1 MYSLLSCFALLISL
15 AVAAIPLTVDWE
27 FFPLSIVI
35 FLILKFG
42 VLSSD
47 SIERALA
54 EFSTSAPTSVDAS
67 EKISPIEVQRPDI
80 ISGENLQ
87 PITPVALSDIPAT
100 IVDIPAEIA
109 SPPEPSRFSLWFHA
123 FFADRPLAKVGGI
136 LLFLGALFFLYL
148 VFEAV
153 GPVGK
158 ILIGLAFGFSLIGV
172 GVWLDRKSIETESR
186 VLIGIGIA
194 VNYLTILSG
203 RHLLSV

>member
-1 MYSLLSCFALLISL
+1 MFSLLSRFAFLISL

-27 FFPLSIVI
+27 FFPLSIVV

-54 EFSTSAPTSVDAS
+54 EFSTSAPVSVDVS
-67 EKISPIEVQRPDI
+67 EKVTPIEVQRSDA
-80 ISGENLQ
+80 ISEESLQ

-100 IVDIPAEIA
+100 IVDVPLEVVHPA
-109 SPPEPSRFSLWFHA
+109 EPSRFSLWFHA

-136 LLFLGALFFLYL
+136 LLFLGSLFFLYL

-158 ILIGLAFGFSLIGV
+158 ILIGVAFGFSLIGI
-172 GVWLDRKSIETESR
+172 GVWLDKKSIETESR